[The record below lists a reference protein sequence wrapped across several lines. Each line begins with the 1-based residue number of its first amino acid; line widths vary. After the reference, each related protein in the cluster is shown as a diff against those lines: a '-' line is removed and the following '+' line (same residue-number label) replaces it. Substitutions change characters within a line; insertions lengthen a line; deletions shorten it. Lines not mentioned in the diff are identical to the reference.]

1 MKRVVVIGAA
11 AGLGLAGLGLTG
23 SAGAGTAAPAAPAKA
38 AAGSLSW
45 APCTDESLEGLG
57 LECATLRVPLDYRKP
72 HGRQITLA
80 LSRAKHT
87 GTADQYQGAM
97 LVNPGGPGG
106 EGRSYAARV
115 FNRAAASVK
124 QAYDVIG
131 FDPRGVAASE
141 PSLSCDP
148 DYFLPVRQDYV
159 PRSVAEENSWRAKA
173 AGYAKACG
181 DKYGAVLDHMKT
193 VDSVRDMDSIRAAL
207 GVSQINY
214 YGASYGTY
222 LGSVY
227 ATAFPNRVRRM
238 VLDSNVRPSGVW
250 YDDNLDQDR
259 AFDRNINTF
268 FAWVAQYDS
277 VYHVGATASSVRRF
291 YYDLR
296 AKLRTAP
303 VAGEVGPDELDD
315 SFLVLGYIDRGP
327 YWDFFASVLSAVKA
341 GHPEAL
347 VDAYENFGLTT
358 DDNGYAVYNAVQ
370 CTDVQWPTSW
380 AKWRHDNAKVYRE
393 APFETWGNA
402 WYNAACLTWPGET
415 GRPVHVGNAR
425 HLPSI
430 LLFQATEDAP
440 TPLGGGLEM
449 HKLLRGSRLVI
460 EDGGRTHGVVG
471 RGNACV
477 DDKFTAYLTT
487 GALPADFSHCDHLP
501 YPVPPAASSAGSA
514 ASSASSS
521 PSTLAAKSAA
531 ARAHFPEVLGRR

>member
-1 MKRVVVIGAA
+1 VKRAVVIGAA
-11 AGLGLAGLGLTG
+11 AGLVLAGLGLTG
-23 SAGAGTAAPAAPAKA
+23 SAGAGTTAPATPAKA
-38 AAGSLSW
+38 TASSLSW

-57 LECATLRVPLDYRKP
+57 LECANLRVPLDYRNP

-87 GTADQYQGAM
+87 GTAAQFQGPM

-106 EGRSYAARV
+106 EGRSFAARV
-115 FNRAAASVK
+115 FSRAPASVQ

-131 FDPRGVAASE
+131 FDPRGVAASQ

-148 DYFLPVRQDYV
+148 DYFLPIRQDYL
-159 PRSVAEENSWRAKA
+159 PRTTAQENTWRAKA

-181 DKYGAVLDHMKT
+181 AKYGSVLEHLKT
-193 VDSVRDMDSIRAAL
+193 TDSAQDMDSIRTAL

-227 ATAFPNRVRRM
+227 ATLFPSHVRRM

-259 AFDRNINTF
+259 AFDHNINNF
-268 FAWVAQYDS
+268 FAWVAQFDS

-296 AKLRTAP
+296 AKLHSAP
-303 VAGEVGPDELDD
+303 VGGEVGPDELDD
-315 SFLVLGYIDRGP
+315 SFLVLAYIDRDP
-327 YWDFFASVLSAVKA
+327 YWDLFATVLSAVKA
-341 GHPEAL
+341 GHLEAL

-358 DDNGYAVYNAVQ
+358 DDNGFAIYNGVQ
-370 CTDVQWPTSW
+370 CTDVQWPTNF
-380 AKWRHDNAKVYRE
+380 AKWRHDNGKVYRD
-393 APFETWGNA
+393 APFQTWANA
-402 WYNAACLTWPGET
+402 WFNASCITWPAKAGK
-415 GRPVHVGNAR
+415 PIHVGQVQGGAR
-425 HLPSI
+425 HLPNI
-430 LLFQATEDAP
+430 LLFQATEDGP
-440 TPLGGGLEM
+440 TPFPGGLEM
-449 HKLLRGSRLVI
+449 HKLLKGSRLVI
-460 EDGGRTHGVVG
+460 EDGGRTHGVVE
-471 RGNACV
+471 RGNACI
-477 DDKFTAYLTT
+477 DDKFAAYLTT

-501 YPVPPAASSAGSA
+501 YPVPPASSAT
-514 ASSASSS
+514 ASSS